1 MYAAD
6 YAVPTPAMMG
16 AAIGHMGAAYTDAA
30 GRVGPDTVALGS
42 GDVDGKSL
50 PVPVPVPLTLTL
62 TLILTLTRHVDT
74 ERSAQVGLVGVV
86 CKLTHIR
93 RWEQPGLRMDT
104 ADRR

>member
-50 PVPVPVPLTLTL
+50 PVPVPVPVPVPLT
-62 TLILTLTRHVDT
+62 
-74 ERSAQVGLVGVV
+74 
-86 CKLTHIR
+86 
-93 RWEQPGLRMDT
+93 
-104 ADRR
+104 